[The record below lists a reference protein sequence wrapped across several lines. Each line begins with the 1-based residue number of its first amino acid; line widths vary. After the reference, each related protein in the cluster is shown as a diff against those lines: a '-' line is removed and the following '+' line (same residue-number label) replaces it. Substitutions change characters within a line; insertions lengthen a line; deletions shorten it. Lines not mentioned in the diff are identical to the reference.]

1 MIKLA
6 PLNNIA
12 HCCRSLKIH
21 KENMPL
27 RPIFTGYRSL
37 TAPVEEYLKDIF
49 EPLLENCDYLLK
61 STKDFKNQFWQIKYI
76 LTPGPMN

>member
-1 MIKLA
+1 
-6 PLNNIA
+6 
-12 HCCRSLKIH
+12 
-21 KENMPL
+21 MPL

-61 STKDFKNQFWQIKYI
+61 STKDFKKSVLANRINFNPRTDELI
-76 LTPGPMN
+76 T